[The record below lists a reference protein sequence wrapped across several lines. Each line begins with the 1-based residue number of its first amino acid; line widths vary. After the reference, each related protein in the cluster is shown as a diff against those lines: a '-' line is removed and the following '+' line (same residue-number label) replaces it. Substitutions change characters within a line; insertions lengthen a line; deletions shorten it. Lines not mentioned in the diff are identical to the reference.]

1 MSHGG
6 VIGAQLTDICTRV
19 SSVRCFA
26 VSEVARMLV
35 DERMASSRSKLE
47 SGRIKVL
54 MAAAFIV
61 GEYSEM
67 LGLEKGLGNLGA
79 GIQKQLGED
88 SLQFVLVNKGPR

>member
-1 MSHGG
+1 
-6 VIGAQLTDICTRV
+6 
-19 SSVRCFA
+19 
-26 VSEVARMLV
+26 MLV

-67 LGLEKGLGNLGA
+67 LGLEKDSCETDEKFIRSTTMHRELLATLCAYVVMTCPKLFKAGLY
-79 GIQKQLGED
+79 IVQQK
-88 SLQFVLVNKGPR
+88 